1 MTLFSSEPQY
11 REKATIWRVFSLLP
25 LFASLAG
32 GRIWK
37 WFALNIPMD
46 LGTGGEF
53 TSDMDIMAHLREIPP
68 SKQWIYRTWEVKVS
82 LICKDGT
89 VRSLKVGK
97 TARTMTQMKAY
108 REFGAPDVSLLDIY
122 VCETGFMGGNVF
134 PPAPL
139 KDAITA
145 KTIELSKEGF
155 GYQLLVFEHDK
166 DEEGDIGLRVLRPD
180 TMNELQTTFNILP
193 AFPFPPR
200 DPFARL
206 IHRIDQFHEQI
217 PQGSYGPVKKQ
228 IVFCR
233 DCRRLQYIS
242 TRDEYT
248 CPNCQSNLIVQS

>member
-1 MTLFSSEPQY
+1 
-11 REKATIWRVFSLLP
+11 LLP
-25 LFASLAG
+25 LFTPLAG

-53 TSDMDIMAHLREIPP
+53 TSDMDIIARLREIPP

-82 LICKDGT
+82 LICMDGT

-97 TARTMTQMKAY
+97 TARTVTQMKAY
-108 REFGAPDVSLLDIY
+108 REFGSPDVSLLDIY
-122 VCETGFMGGNVF
+122 VCETGFLGRNAF

-139 KDAITA
+139 KDAISA
-145 KTIELSKEGF
+145 KTLELSKQGF
-155 GYQLLVFEHDK
+155 GYQLLVFEHGKDK
-166 DEEGDIGLRVLRPD
+166 DGDIGLQVLTPGLNRLLA
-180 TMNELQTTFNILP
+180 LQTTINILP
-193 AFPFPPR
+193 AFPFKPR
-200 DPFARL
+200 DPFARF
-206 IHRIDQFHEQI
+206 IHRIDQFYEQI

-233 DCRRLQYIS
+233 DCHRLQYIS

-248 CPNCQSNLIVQS
+248 CPNCESNLIVQS